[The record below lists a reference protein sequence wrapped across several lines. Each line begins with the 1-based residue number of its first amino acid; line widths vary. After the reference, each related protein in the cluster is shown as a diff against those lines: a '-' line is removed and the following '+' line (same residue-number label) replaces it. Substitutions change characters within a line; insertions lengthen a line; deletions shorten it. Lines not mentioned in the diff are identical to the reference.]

1 MKNHI
6 TVRERGARQWGTST
20 NKEKNIR
27 KFEEEEEEENCVNH
41 GLMLSLYLRSNHL
54 LLKQQAFER
63 KISRQNGGERQNLS
77 CSILLVQLKMPLK
90 RKLKHVLP
98 IRSAAPNSGNGS
110 PSSRGQG
117 EHSNSVSTPST
128 TQSGWYVATHDRELA
143 YD

>member
-54 LLKQQAFER
+54 LLKQQGKKWDCNFR
-63 KISRQNGGERQNLS
+63 NLYLISARNWDEVENKGLIELKKEGG
-77 CSILLVQLKMPLK
+77 
-90 RKLKHVLP
+90 
-98 IRSAAPNSGNGS
+98 
-110 PSSRGQG
+110 RG
-117 EHSNSVSTPST
+117 
-128 TQSGWYVATHDRELA
+128 R
-143 YD
+143 